1 MADISCTVIGAG
13 GVGGRLLDILTQVL
27 NYGSVTYQFDE
38 AFLKV
43 VDGDTYEARNRDR
56 QKFHKD
62 GNKAE
67 VTVEKLQQEYETV
80 NITAHGKFLTE
91 DNIKDVIVENDV
103 VFCCVDNHATRL
115 LVSKHC
121 QSLNNITLISGGNEL
136 FDGNVQ
142 AYVRRAGVDIT
153 PTIEEFHGEIAQPK
167 DKNPAFVEKKPGCDA
182 LMETHPQLLIVNNR
196 VASIMLELFQE
207 HLLETIGKVHEI
219 FFDSRTQKQRPKV
232 YEQWVK
238 AKEEAEKKKEENKE
252 ELVAQEEV

>member
-43 VDGDTYEARNRDR
+43 VDGDTYEARNKDR

-67 VTVEKLQQEYETV
+67 VTVERLKEDYENV
-80 NITAHGKFLTE
+80 NIIPHGKFLTE
-91 DNIKDVIVENDV
+91 DNIKEIIVENDV

-121 QSLNNITLISGGNEL
+121 QSLNNVTLISGGNEL

-142 AYVRRAGVDIT
+142 IHVRRSGQDLT
-153 PTIEEFHGEIAQPK
+153 PSIEHFHPEIAEPK
-167 DKNPAFVEKKPGCDA
+167 DKNPAYVEKKPGCDA

-196 VASIMLELFQE
+196 VSAIMLEVFQE
-207 HLLETIGKVHEI
+207 QLLDSVGKVHEI

-232 YEQWVK
+232 YDSWIK
-238 AKEEAEKKKEENKE
+238 AREEKEKEEKAVKESS
-252 ELVAQEEV
+252 EVEVSV